1 MPSTD
6 NSYTGPDTRRG
17 TLGCFARC
25 RVSCQIVCIE
35 VCVVDGRI
43 QDYWFSF
50 VRSFDE
56 VEEQPQ
62 KNAKLWA
69 YIYQTLAAA
78 VAAVVILFVIFTFC
92 LRGVGVQGASMEP
105 TLHEGDLLA
114 VASLSDIK
122 SKDVVIITQPNEM
135 DKPLVKRVIATGG
148 QEVNIDYVSGVITVN
163 GEVLDEPYIAE
174 PTSAQ
179 GDVQFPMTVPEG
191 SFFVLGDNRNNS
203 MDSRFSV
210 IGCIDEDYIL
220 GVVKFRVFPF
230 SAIEI
235 IG

>member
-1 MPSTD
+1 M
-6 NSYTGPDTRRG
+6 
-17 TLGCFARC
+17 
-25 RVSCQIVCIE
+25 
-35 VCVVDGRI
+35 VDGRV

-69 YIYQTLAAA
+69 YVYQTLAAA
-78 VAAVVILFVIFTFC
+78 VAAVVILFVIFSFC
-92 LRGVGVQGASMEP
+92 LRGVGVLGESMEP
-105 TLHEGDLLA
+105 TLRDGDLLA
-114 VASLSDIK
+114 VASLSGIKPRDI
-122 SKDVVIITQPNEM
+122 VIITQPNEM
-135 DKPLVKRVIATGG
+135 DKPLVKRVIAEGG
-148 QEVNIDYVSGVITVN
+148 QTVDIDYVSGVITVD
-163 GEVLDEPYIAE
+163 GTVLEEPYIAE

-179 GDVQFPMTVPEG
+179 GDVQFPLTVPEG
-191 SFFVLGDNRNNS
+191 CFFVMGDNRNNS

-235 IG
+235 IQ